1 MLPVNFNY
9 GIYSYDEM
17 LCFYL
22 MFLSKI
28 NQFIL
33 VAILLILELR
43 SALQMIFFVTFLILF

>member
-1 MLPVNFNY
+1 MLPVNFDY